1 LRREH
6 ARLVGRIIFCNLL
19 EYPLKRY
26 KRMIEEVEA
35 SPLMG
40 KVPMTVKHLSQMH
53 SCCPGEKGSPRVI
66 AEIAKNGQ
74 VLTMRYAEEGFN
86 KIYMECPCSMRERSG
101 EINQLLYK
109 LRRISSRNELT
120 YQVLKGI
127 IEQQGEYLRTGNPLN
142 MVPLTQVELAKAISS
157 ENRKIHHSWISRLI
171 GGLTVLTP
179 FGEEKALKFFFPSK
193 KQVTKFFIKDL
204 LDRER
209 EDIVSNKIERPYT
222 DEHIRDMLP
231 SSLSHWSVAQCRKEM
246 GIPPSKRRFSYYRYP
261 PLTANFSMLY
271 PLTVEAVQSNAP
283 ASPGIYEFR
292 LKGKEIEY
300 PHGKTPIIYIGSTRN
315 IKKRLRD
322 HIGKNSKNGRIRD
335 FLKNNE
341 CSFRYIELSTPHF
354 QKNMK
359 WREEEKRLYKLFVT
373 TYGSAPKCNKVK
385 PWITRF

>member
-1 LRREH
+1 MRREH

-35 SPLMG
+35 SSLMS
-40 KVPMTVKHLSQMH
+40 KVPLTVKRLSQMR
-53 SCCPGEKGSPRVI
+53 SDGPGEKGSFRVI
-66 AEIAKNGQ
+66 AEIVKNGRA
-74 VLTMRYAEEGFN
+74 LTLRYTDEGFN
-86 KIYMECPCSMRERSG
+86 KIYMECSRPRRQRTG
-101 EINQLLYK
+101 EIDQLLYK

-127 IEQQGEYLRTGNPLN
+127 IEQQGEYLRTGNPLD

-157 ENRKIHHSWISRLI
+157 ENRKIHNSWISRLI
-171 GGLTVLTP
+171 GGLTLLTP
-179 FGEEKALKFFFPSK
+179 TGEEKAIKFFFPRK
-193 KQVTKFFIKDL
+193 KQVNKFFIKDL

-209 EDIVSNKIERPYT
+209 EDIVSNRIERPYT
-222 DEHIRDMLP
+222 DDQIRELLP
-231 SSLSHWSVAQCRKEM
+231 SSLSRWSVAQCRKEI
-246 GIPPSKRRFSYYRYP
+246 GIPPAKRRPSGYKYP

-283 ASPGIYEFR
+283 ATPGIYEFR

-300 PHGKTPIIYIGSTRN
+300 PNGKTPIIYIGSARN

-322 HIGKNSKNGRIRD
+322 HIGKNSKNGRIRG
-335 FLKNNE
+335 FLKNHE
-341 CSFRYIELSTPHF
+341 CSFRYIELSTLHF

-385 PWITRF
+385 PWIQHF